1 MSDEPKKKRG
11 RPRKQVTN
19 GTPITEFVKDAET
32 ATNYSIEHSDEIVL
46 ADRLT
51 GEVTHTFELKNTNV
65 SNTTEYKI
73 LGKPKVISAKQRQ
86 SISYRGNYYTF
97 EYYEEREL
105 PISDD
110 VNLAKEKESLWYS
123 VNSEVDNQIC
133 DMLEFL
139 QNKENN

>member
-19 GTPITEFVKDAET
+19 ETPIIESVKDTKT
-32 ATNYSIEHSDEIVL
+32 AIDYSIEHSDEIVF
-46 ADRLT
+46 ANRLT
-51 GEVTHTFELKNTNV
+51 GEVTHTLELENTNTL
-65 SNTTEYKI
+65 NITAYKI
-73 LGKPKVISAKQRQ
+73 QGKTKTMSAMSRQ

-97 EYYEEREL
+97 EYSEEREL

-110 VNLAKEKESLWYS
+110 INLVKEKESLWYS
-123 VNSEVDNQIC
+123 VNSEVDKQIC

-139 QNKENN
+139 QNKEKH